1 METDDQLAGLY
12 RGIILEHNKAPH
24 FFEKRPEAR
33 YVVEA
38 FNPLCGDKFRLYL
51 DIEHDVIA
59 RATFHG
65 YGCAV
70 SKASASV
77 LMTKIQGLAL
87 ADLPELLQ
95 RFLEAVAQGEPQSP
109 APALDPDTAAFAV
122 ARNFPGRE
130 QCATLAWDALLVRKL
145 EIGN

>member
-12 RGIILEHNKAPH
+12 RGVILEHNKAPH

-51 DIEHDVIA
+51 DIEQDVIA

-87 ADLPELLQ
+87 ADLPDLLD
-95 RFLEAVAQGEPQSP
+95 RFLQAVARGESP
-109 APALDPDTAAFAV
+109 GLDTDTTAFAV

-130 QCATLAWDALLVRKL
+130 RCATLVWDALLVWKL
-145 EIGN
+145 EIRN